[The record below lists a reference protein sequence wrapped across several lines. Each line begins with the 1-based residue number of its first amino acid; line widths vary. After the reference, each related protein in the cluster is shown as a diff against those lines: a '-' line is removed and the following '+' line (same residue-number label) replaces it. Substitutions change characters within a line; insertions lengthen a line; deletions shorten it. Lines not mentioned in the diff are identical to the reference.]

1 MKPLEPMPTHFCHLL
16 ACWTIVH
23 NFMGIFIIFSLFNQ
37 NVSSNLNFVN
47 SCIVVAGL
55 VNKLKTTRPNH
66 AKYALRTIL
75 PADTAA
81 FCGSK
86 KNPKSSIVD
95 RVPAGKF
102 NDKTPW

>member
-1 MKPLEPMPTHFCHLL
+1 MKSSFLPKYKPN
-16 ACWTIVH
+16 IVRIISK
-23 NFMGIFIIFSLFNQ
+23 NIFLIFNQ
-37 NVSSNLNFVN
+37 AISSNLNCVN

-95 RVPAGKF
+95 RVPADKF
-102 NDKTPW
+102 NDKIPW